1 MKQMRSKI
9 SESINLRYSPVAIVF
24 TDEKPEG
31 ALQFKEGRW
40 GCVIAMLAGAAKGK
54 TAVFDRKTY
63 GCIGGGTGLG
73 FGNTY
78 VQFPGGIEYFL
89 STGNK
94 EFCETELGKTLVKKM
109 PDLSHGE
116 AYKKNPQ
123 FAKSFADNLP
133 YYDVPTEYVVFKPLE
148 KVLPTEKPE
157 VVVFLASPDQ
167 ISALMVLANYNRHG
181 GDNVISPSC
190 AGCHSICIIPFNEG
204 KSENPRGVIGLFDI
218 SVRSKVDKDVL
229 SFSVPYNMFLEM
241 EQNVEESF
249 LTRDVWLKV
258 KERN

>member
-1 MKQMRSKI
+1 MKSKI
-9 SESINLRYSPVAIVF
+9 SESINLKYSPVAIVF
-24 TDEKPEG
+24 TDEKPEE

-40 GCVIAMLAGAAKGK
+40 GCVIAMLVAAAKGK
-54 TAVFDRKTY
+54 IVVFDRKTY
-63 GCIGGGTGLG
+63 GCIGGGAGLC

-94 EFCETELGKTLVKKM
+94 EFCQTELGKVIVKNM
-109 PDLSHGE
+109 PAINHGE
-116 AYKKNPQ
+116 GYKKTPEV
-123 FAKSFADNLP
+123 AKSFTDALP

-167 ISALMVLANYNRHG
+167 ISALVVLANYNRHG
-181 GDNVISPSC
+181 GDNVISPWG
-190 AGCHSICIIPFNEG
+190 AGCHSICLIPLNEG
-204 KSENPRGVIGLFDI
+204 KTENPRGVIGLFDI
-218 SVRSKVDKDVL
+218 SARNKVDKDML

-249 LTRDVWLKV
+249 LQRDVWLKI